1 MFVGRFV
8 RLESVYALGDE
19 GRFGQVG
26 DRLAEARTRSEG
38 FTARVSSHLRLP
50 PRSDC
55 LHENAAGIMR
65 TMITE
70 ALHIPL
76 QAMLWMPEEVSVTH

>member
-1 MFVGRFV
+1 MGN
-8 RLESVYALGDE
+8 
-19 GRFGQVG
+19 
-26 DRLAEARTRSEG
+26 RLAEARTRSEG

-76 QAMLWMPEEVSVTH
+76 QEHEDALMRRRNPLILIGSLGWNRIAV